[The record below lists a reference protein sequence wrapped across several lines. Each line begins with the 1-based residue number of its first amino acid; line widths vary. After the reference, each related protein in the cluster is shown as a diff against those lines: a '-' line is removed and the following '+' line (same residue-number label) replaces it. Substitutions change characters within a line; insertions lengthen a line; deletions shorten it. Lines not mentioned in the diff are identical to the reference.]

1 MKKLIGIKILAVV
14 LMLVSLTSDSLA
26 QTRIRFGRG
35 RSAATVSGAI
45 APGGVREYVIN
56 VGRGQTM
63 TVQTTSGNN
72 RLDLEISGR
81 NGHLAWGDNGFAEV
95 EIDRTGDH
103 YITIKNSGGRA
114 TRFNLTVTVR

>member
-1 MKKLIGIKILAVV
+1 MLKNVGFKVLITAMII
-14 LMLVSLTSDSLA
+14 VSLASDSLA

-35 RSAATVSGAI
+35 RSAATVSGTV
-45 APGGVREYVIN
+45 APGAVREYVIN

-81 NGHLAWGDNGFAEV
+81 NGHMAWGDNGFAEV

-103 YITIKNSGGRA
+103 YITIKNSGRRA

>member
-1 MKKLIGIKILAVV
+1 MLKNVGLKVLIV
-14 LMLVSLTSDSLA
+14 LMITVSVASDSLA

-35 RSAATVSGAI
+35 RSAATLSGAI

-63 TVQTTSGNN
+63 TVQTISGNN

-81 NGHLAWGDNGFAEV
+81 DGHMAWGDNGFAEV
-95 EIDRTGDH
+95 DIDRTGDH
-103 YITIKNSGGRA
+103 YITIKNSGRAA